1 MINSGLSTQQVP
13 DLLPDATTSAL
24 SMTELYPNSKLR
36 SAWFL
41 TTIQPVIAH
50 ASDPDFDR
58 SLLEFRNSHFSVEP
72 LQTDRFVP
80 AKEALQSISR
90 ICGEG
95 ELSVQSL
102 SVLDST
108 HLSEVLVSQTILTDA
123 AAHYTG
129 ILGCLPQER
138 RNGLAARVILSWKL
152 ALADAIGWRSLITQ
166 EFRRGRQAFDLPGVI
181 LRDIIFM
188 ETRSDTL
195 GITGAT
201 LLSDEITRWL
211 VIGCQPLSPHNTDS
225 QK

>member
-1 MINSGLSTQQVP
+1 MINSGLSTLQVP

-36 SAWFL
+36 SASFL
-41 TTIQPVIAH
+41 TNIQPVIAH
-50 ASDPDFDR
+50 VCDPDFDR
-58 SLLEFRNSHFSVEP
+58 SLLEFRNSHFSAEP
-72 LQTDRFVP
+72 LQTERFVP
-80 AKEALQSISR
+80 AKEALQSISL
-90 ICGEG
+90 ICGGG
-95 ELSVQSL
+95 EISEQAL

-108 HLSEVLVSQTILTDA
+108 HLSEVFVSQQILTDA

-129 ILGCLPQER
+129 TLGSLTQER
-138 RNGLAARVILSWKL
+138 RNDLAARVILSWKL

-195 GITGAT
+195 GLTGAT
-201 LLSDEITRWL
+201 LLSDEIPRWL
-211 VIGCQPLSPHNTDS
+211 VIGCQPLSPHS
-225 QK
+225 